1 MSGIGSQNTSL
12 AETNLKRHEPVF
24 GCIGERN
31 DNVLVDEDEEK
42 QEEAQTHCTQNTRSA
57 QLTQRGYLKH
67 RTFMEVKHRHWKRTN
82 NRVNLRSQPIT
93 DPLTQTR
100 PSSIVWLN
108 LQQTLIN
115 DFPHWLCLAI
125 TIMSLY
131 NTEKGISI
139 GGGGSCSKKGY
150 KPCAICL
157 NNKPVGKHICCSR
170 SKNYTHI

>member
-31 DNVLVDEDEEK
+31 DDVLVDEDEEK

-157 NNKPVGKHICCSR
+157 NNKPVRKHICCSR